1 MFGDGGNDAG
11 ADQIIE
17 DLAQRCW
24 NWVANT
30 ESVERE
36 NIPSQW
42 EEGEFKLN
50 KTDSM
55 EVGDQRCEDG
65 RFWRMTRREWGREE
79 MEKWFVNYI
88 FIAMDGDRIEFSLL
102 QDIVDQEERV
112 GPPIVDVYPP
122 TIVGEIIGQYKCQFQ
137 SDSLT
142 SEWDYIPS
150 TEASRFVE
158 EQIISPTRSLPIVL
172 LSKDDSGETIIED
185 IGTLAEA
192 LSGIC
197 RVYILGGT
205 RTGRNHSLF
214 GKQQLYDGT
223 IRIFWPGRTR
233 EMLAYPAWD
242 DMYSRRK
249 LEEIFDR
256 DEGRLIQALV
266 NKICNATSSVPA
278 SSILV
283 KSVRERIAEEEGS
296 LQLEEMEE
304 ARSKALNKIERS
316 EEKIEFLTGQ
326 IRTLSNEDGRKKLE
340 ILQKENDIREMQ
352 GRVDSLRHQ
361 IQRVGDELSGY
372 KKLKMLASQAQ
383 KRDRGGD
390 VQADIEEYILGWGKA
405 DSPEPEPEKKFKTL
419 AEAIVAAKAE
429 FPRLTFLKTA
439 IDSAERTG
447 SDADPDNVYD
457 IFKWLSGHE
466 NSGLWKTIKDEMGI
480 DKARRRKRSRNY
492 IHQAMK
498 ARMGGKYAREESG
511 LTMEK
516 FGSQKNPNGR
526 LFKLKE
532 NVLIRLQPHIKLG
545 SSVKLR
551 IHLICLDEESYVEI
565 IESFVKENGDV
576 VYKKAKK
583 KRAKEVISD
592 FPAIIIGWCGD
603 HLENARNNG

>member
-11 ADQIIE
+11 PDQIIE

-36 NIPSQW
+36 NIPSKW
-42 EEGEFKLN
+42 EEGKFKLN

-122 TIVGEIIGQYKCQFQ
+122 AIVGEIIGQYKCQFQ

-197 RVYILGGT
+197 RVYILGGS

-256 DEGRLIQALV
+256 DEGRLVQALV

-326 IRTLSNEDGRKKLE
+326 IRTLSNEDGRKRLE
-340 ILQKENDIREMQ
+340 ILQKENDIRELQ

-361 IQRVGDELSGY
+361 IQRIGDELSGY
-372 KKLKMLASQAQ
+372 KKLKMLTSQAQ

-390 VQADIEEYILGWGKA
+390 VQADIEEYILGWGKP

-419 AEAIVAAKAE
+419 AEAVVAAKAD

-439 IDSAERTG
+439 IDSAGRTG

-498 ARMGGKYAREESG
+498 ARMGSKYAREESG